1 MAKSY
6 RSQYLDPRWQKKRL
20 EVMQEAGFKCQA
32 CGSSEKMLNVHH
44 KQYVTNRDIWDYKDD
59 QYATLCEDCHEMI
72 HESFDILND
81 VIGSVDNRK
90 ISRKAM
96 AAFLAGWGN
105 VEIDLSQFTEVQREI
120 YESGKSFDLQTE
132 GMLRLY
138 WSGREGQE

>member
-20 EVMQEAGFKCQA
+20 EVMQKAEFKCQA
-32 CGSSEKMLNVHH
+32 CDSGEKTLNVHH

-72 HESFDILND
+72 HKSFDILND

-96 AAFLAGWGN
+96 AAFLAGWGG
-105 VEIDLSQFTEVQREI
+105 VEIDLSRFTEVQREI
-120 YESGKSFDLQTE
+120 YEVGKSFDSQSE

>member
-32 CGSSEKMLNVHH
+32 CGSGEKTLNVHH

-59 QYATLCEDCHEMI
+59 QYATLCEECHEAI

-81 VIGSVDNRK
+81 VIGSIDSRK
-90 ISRKAM
+90 ISRKAI
-96 AAFLAGWGN
+96 AAFLAGWGG
-105 VEIDLSQFTEVQREI
+105 VEINLSQFTEIQREI
-120 YESGKSFDLQTE
+120 YECGKLFDLQTE
-132 GMLRLY
+132 SMLRLF

>member
-32 CGSSEKMLNVHH
+32 CGSGEKTLNVHH

-96 AAFLAGWGN
+96 AAFLAGWGD
-105 VEIDLSQFTEVQREI
+105 VEIDLSRFTEVQREI
-120 YESGKSFDLQTE
+120 YESGKLFDLQTE